1 MGEEA
6 GEELGVVGEGRGIK
20 AYYVKKM
27 FSIKGKKKKKQKVTK
42 LAVQGQ

>member
-27 FSIKGKKKKKQKVTK
+27 FSIKGEEKRKSKKSQS
-42 LAVQGQ
+42 